1 MGRKVLQTKRY
12 FEGLVNNS
20 LDMIISVDID
30 RNIVIFNPAAE
41 QTFGYT
47 KEEIIG
53 KHINILYADPAQ
65 AQQVYETVKDASK
78 FEAEIL
84 NKKKDGSAF
93 IALLSSTLLHDENG
107 NITGLMGI
115 SRDIT
120 EQKNTEE
127 KLRRANIRLQ
137 EHDNMKTEFLS
148 TVSHEL
154 RTPLSLILGF
164 TKIISKRLKNVIFP
178 HVNTENSNVK
188 ESLVKIQKDF
198 DTIDQ
203 EGRRLTVLL
212 NDLLDIAK
220 IEAGK
225 VEWDMKPVAVAEMVA
240 QAIALAVSTFEQKGL
255 ELIKDFEEELP
266 RVLADKDRLKQVVVN
281 LVSNALKFT
290 DKGTITCRVRRNQCG
305 DIVVSVIDTGTGIE
319 DADRIRIFEKFKQVG
334 DVPAKKSK
342 GTGLGLSICKQ
353 IIDHHK
359 GRIWVDSEPGRGS
372 DFSFSLPYTL

>member
-12 FEGLVNNS
+12 FEELVNDS

-41 QTFGYT
+41 KTFGYT
-47 KEEIIG
+47 KEEVTG
-53 KHINILYADPAQ
+53 KHINILYAEPTQ
-65 AQQVYETVKDASK
+65 AQQVYETVMDTGK
-78 FEAEIL
+78 FVAEIL
-84 NKKKDGSAF
+84 NKKKDGSTF

-127 KLRRANIRLQ
+127 QLRRANIRLQ

-164 TKIISKRLKNVIFP
+164 TKIINKRLRNVILS

-188 ESLVKIQKDF
+188 ESLGKIQKDF
-198 DTIDQ
+198 DTIEQ
-203 EGRRLTVLL
+203 EGRRLTVLID
-212 NDLLDIAK
+212 DLLDIAK

-225 VEWDMKPVAVAEMVA
+225 VEWDMKPVSVAEVVA
-240 QAIALAVSTFEQKGL
+240 QAIALAISTFEQKGL

-305 DIVVSVIDTGTGIE
+305 DIVVSVIDTGIGIE
-319 DADRIRIFEKFKQVG
+319 DADRIRVFEKFKQVG
-334 DVPAKKSK
+334 DVLAKKSK

-353 IIDHHK
+353 IIEHHK
-359 GRIWVDSEPGRGS
+359 GRIWVDSEPGKGS

>member
-1 MGRKVLQTKRY
+1 LDIQKKR
-12 FEGLVNNS
+12 S
-20 LDMIISVDID
+20 
-30 RNIVIFNPAAE
+30 
-41 QTFGYT
+41 
-47 KEEIIG
+47 
-53 KHINILYADPAQ
+53 H
-65 AQQVYETVKDASK
+65 ETVKDIGK

-84 NKKKDGSAF
+84 NKKKDGSTF

-164 TKIISKRLKNVIFP
+164 TKIISKRLRNVICP
-178 HVNTENSNVK
+178 HVNTENSKVK
-188 ESLVKIQKDF
+188 ESLAKIQKDF
-198 DTIDQ
+198 DTIEQ
-203 EGRRLTVLL
+203 EGRRLTVLID
-212 NDLLDIAK
+212 DLLDITK

-225 VEWDMKPVAVAEMVA
+225 VEWDMKPVSVAEVVV
-240 QAIALAVSTFEQKGL
+240 QAIALAISTFEQKGL

-266 RVLADKDRLKQVVVN
+266 RVLADKDRLKQVVMN
-281 LVSNALKFT
+281 LISNALKFT
-290 DKGTITCRVRRNQCG
+290 DKGTITCSVRRNQCSE
-305 DIVVSVIDTGTGIE
+305 IVVSVIDTGIGIE
-319 DADRIRIFEKFKQVG
+319 DADRIRIFEKFKQVE
-334 DVPAKKSK
+334 DVLAKRPK

-353 IIDHHK
+353 IIEHHK
-359 GRIWVDSEPGRGS
+359 GRIWVDSEPGKGS

>member
-12 FEGLVNNS
+12 FEELVNDS

-41 QTFGYT
+41 KTFGYT
-47 KEEIIG
+47 KKEVTG
-53 KHINILYADPAQ
+53 KYINILYVDPTQ
-65 AQQVYETVKDASK
+65 AQQVYETAMDTGK
-78 FEAEIL
+78 FVVEIL
-84 NKKKDGSAF
+84 NKKKDGSTF

-120 EQKNTEE
+120 EQKKTEE
-127 KLRRANIRLQ
+127 QLRRANIRLQ

-154 RTPLSLILGF
+154 RTPLSCILGF
-164 TKIISKRLKNVIFP
+164 TKIISKRLRNVIFP
-178 HVNTENSNVK
+178 QVNTENSNVK
-188 ESLVKIQKDF
+188 ESLGKIQKDF
-198 DTIDQ
+198 DTIEQ
-203 EGRRLTVLL
+203 EGRRLTVLID
-212 NDLLDIAK
+212 DLLDIAK

-225 VEWDMKPVAVAEMVA
+225 VEWDMKPVAVAEVVA
-240 QAIALAVSTFEQKGL
+240 QAIALAISTFEQKGL

-305 DIVVSVIDTGTGIE
+305 DIVVSVIDTGIGIE
-319 DADRIRIFEKFKQVG
+319 DADRIRIFEKFKQAG
-334 DVPAKKSK
+334 DVLAKKSK

-359 GRIWVDSEPGRGS
+359 GRIWVDSVPGKGS